1 MSTTIKANRKSK
13 ALLFD
18 IQYRYQKKHDQA
30 LRDALNDI
38 GSDVTDL
45 IAKYI
50 KGPPKTG
57 RIYIINGRPHQ
68 ASAPFESPAELTGTL
83 RRSINFNVRGS
94 RQLTIG
100 ESAYYAKWLEEGTRD
115 NRILPRPHVIRAI
128 NARQRKV
135 VKTFEEYLDKVVG
148 ADK

>member
-1 MSTTIKANRKSK
+1 MSATIKANRKGK
-13 ALLFD
+13 AMLFD

-68 ASAPFESPAELTGTL
+68 ASAPFESPAELTGRL
-83 RRSINFNVRGS
+83 RRSINFAARGG

-100 ESAYYAKWLEEGTRD
+100 ESAPYAAALEMGTRD
-115 NRILPRPHVIRAI
+115 NRILPRPHIIRAI
-128 NARQRKV
+128 KARHRSTRK
-135 VKTFEEYLDKVVG
+135 TLIEYLNKVHGVK
-148 ADK
+148 D